1 MNKKLSKYSQTLY
14 NISDKNNDI
23 NIIQNELNT
32 ILHLYKKVP
41 SFRFII
47 ITKRVSY
54 DKKINILKNTLQHF
68 SPLVTEFLSLI
79 IKDRC
84 AKNLLAII
92 SSYNKLAYAKLKIK
106 EVDLIVSHELESDYI
121 EKLIS
126 TLSDVLKTTP
136 KINVINKPDIIG
148 GIKLKIGNKV
158 FDNSV
163 SYQLNKLKKTLYNM

>member
-14 NISDKNNDI
+14 NISDKNNNI

-47 ITKRVSY
+47 ITKRLSS
-54 DKKINILKNTLQHF
+54 DKKINILKNTLQNF
-68 SPLVTEFLSLI
+68 NPLVTEFLSLI
-79 IKDRC
+79 IKDGC
-84 AKNLLAII
+84 AKNLLSII
-92 SSYNKLAYAKLKIK
+92 FSYNKLAYAKLKIQD
-106 EVDLIVSHELESDYI
+106 VDLIVSHELESDYI
-121 EKLIS
+121 EKLTS
-126 TLSDVLKTTP
+126 SLSDILKTAP

-148 GIKLKIGNKV
+148 GMKLKIGNKV

-163 SYQLNKLKKTLYNM
+163 SCQLNKLKKTLYNM